1 MLKILPAET
10 KDIPV
15 INSLAYSIWPVAYKH
30 ILSKAQMAYMLDLFY
45 APSSIQQQM
54 QDLNHQFLILYF
66 DDKASGFASFSVK
79 PGLAGTY
86 KLHKLYV
93 QTDQQGTGFGKALLI
108 QVIDLIKKENGKYLQ
123 LNVNRNNKALQFYL
137 KHDFRIIAQ
146 EDVDIG
152 QGYFMNDYVME
163 TEL

>member
-15 INSLAYSIWPVAYKH
+15 INSLAHNIWPVAYKH
-30 ILSKAQMAYMLDLFY
+30 ILSKVQMDYMLHLFY
-45 APSSIQQQM
+45 DPLSLLQQM
-54 QDLNHQFLILYF
+54 QDQDHQFIILYF
-66 DDKASGFASFSVK
+66 NDEPRGFASFSNK
-79 PGLAGTY
+79 PGMASVY

-93 QTDQQGTGFGKALLI
+93 QTEQQGTGFGKALLNH
-108 QVIDLIKKENGKYLQ
+108 VIDLIKKENGKHLQ
-123 LNVNRNNKALQFYL
+123 LNVNRNNNALQFYL

-146 EDVDIG
+146 EDIDIG